1 MENIIIRNIK
11 KDDIPEV
18 VDIQI
23 NSWKASYK
31 GIIDDKYLESMNR
44 EEKIRKREQDY
55 TQDGFIVA
63 ELNGKIVGFC
73 RYLDK
78 KLKDIDCEIKAL
90 YVKPEL
96 KHKGIGTKMFNYVK
110 QEFKSRNKKKMIICC
125 LKENFPSRIFYE
137 KMGGK
142 IIEETTITI
151 GDKDYKEVCFCYDI

>member
-96 KHKGIGTKMFNYVK
+96 K
-110 QEFKSRNKKKMIICC
+110 SRNKKKMIICC